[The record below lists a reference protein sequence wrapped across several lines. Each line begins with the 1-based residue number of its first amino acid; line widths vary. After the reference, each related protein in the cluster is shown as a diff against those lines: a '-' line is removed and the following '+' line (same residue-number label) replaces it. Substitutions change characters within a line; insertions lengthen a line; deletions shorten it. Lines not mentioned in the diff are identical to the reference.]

1 MNDNEVKILTGFANV
16 GSLLMY
22 KMIVYNSDLDK
33 MTNAYSELTWFE
45 EMMLQSELKWGRSK
59 FQWEDV
65 EKEYHTQKPQKIFDK
80 NLGTKLRV
88 N

>member
-59 FQWEDV
+59 F
-65 EKEYHTQKPQKIFDK
+65 
-80 NLGTKLRV
+80 
-88 N
+88 